1 MRRDLLGA
9 YGGLLRE
16 VVVGVVSLSDATEQH
31 RHHACREGR
40 QTHTRARS
48 TSQRHHTHTQ
58 QGAGYTL
65 KKKIE
70 KKI

>member
-40 QTHTRARS
+40 QTHTHAARLS
-48 TSQRHHTHTQ
+48 AITHTQ
-58 QGAGYTL
+58 QGAGYAL
-65 KKKIE
+65 KKRE
-70 KKI
+70 KKNLNS